1 MMSTSKPAS
10 GPKTAAIFNH
20 RAPTPEPVEDPD
32 PGKTHPEPEEEPV
45 PDHNPSGHP

>member
-1 MMSTSKPAS
+1 MMITHGPNSVSTV
-10 GPKTAAIFNH
+10 TEILTH

-45 PDHNPSGHP
+45 PDHNPSRGH